1 MPAQHLWVLVTGV
14 QEGHGALQD
23 VWEVPRF
30 RAAWPNCSRAQAA
43 CSSLLSAARLPL
55 FSSGWGGDERE
66 VNDFSYL
73 QQVNDP
79 RK

>member
-1 MPAQHLWVLVTGV
+1 MFGGSPV
-14 QEGHGALQD
+14 QSCLG
-23 VWEVPRF
+23 
-30 RAAWPNCSRAQAA
+30 AQAG
-43 CSSLLSAARLPL
+43 CSSLLSATRLPL
-55 FSSGWGGDERE
+55 FSSGWGGDEKE